1 MLCLMVKNI
10 DQQETIEDLQ
20 FYWVA
25 LTVKCLLIIL
35 QSSDSFDSSTT
46 KLGDTVTI
54 VLLLPGGSNRLV
66 PLYELS
72 QIPLEVLLH
81 MTF

>member
-10 DQQETIEDLQ
+10 DHQETIEDLQ
-20 FYWVA
+20 FYWIA

-46 KLGDTVTI
+46 KLGDTATI

>member
-10 DQQETIEDLQ
+10 DHQETIEDLQ
-20 FYWVA
+20 FYRIA